1 MATWS
6 DDDLERIGRAG
17 EWRVAGRR
25 QDGTLRKLVI
35 IWGVRVGDSLYV
47 RSVNGPDAGWF
58 RGTQVLGEGQI
69 EVDGVPYEVSFV
81 PDAERSDEIDDA
93 YRRKYGTGSSVRAI
107 NAAKAAATTL
117 RVDPR

>member
-1 MATWS
+1 MAAWS

-25 QDGTLRKLVI
+25 RDGTLRKLVI

-47 RSVNGPDAGWF
+47 RSVNGPDAAWF
-58 RGTQVLGEGQI
+58 RGTQLLGDGQI
-69 EVDGVPYEVSFV
+69 GVDGVSYEVSFV
-81 PDAERSDEIDDA
+81 PDAELREEIDDA
-93 YRRKYGTGSSVRAI
+93 YRRKYGSGSSVRAI
-107 NAAKAAATTL
+107 NAATAGATTL